1 MIGTIN
7 SLVSKVVGKVSGP
20 LHSWGS
26 KPSKKAKSVKS
37 RKAKC
42 CRNCKC

>member
-26 KPSKKAKSVKS
+26 KPSKKAKASKC
-37 RKAKC
+37 KKGKC
-42 CRNCKC
+42 CKKCRC